1 MFSLKIGVN
10 LRKQITRIKS
20 IFPGWLVVTGA
31 SIALVASQG
40 ASGAPL
46 GVLQRPMLDELGWS
60 STQYSLSATF
70 SSLLGGVA
78 GIIIGPFLDNFGA
91 RRLMFF
97 GAVVIAF
104 SFFGL
109 SQMNSFIVFLI
120 LAALAGALGTTLAG
134 PFVVNVTVAKWFVVN
149 RGWALAFGSTGVS
162 IGNMLWPV
170 VMTNLV
176 DTWGWRA
183 GYFWLASIVF
193 GLLVVSALLLRSKPE
208 DYGLLPDGVSS
219 QASDTLKTSDYLLV
233 MVDSENSL
241 TRGEA
246 LRTRSLWLIS
256 GAYGIHMAALVA
268 VLMHGIPFMTDAG
281 FSRNIAASAMA
292 INGLANLCSK
302 APWAWGLS
310 RFPVRYLAA
319 LTFVSSGAGVG
330 LMLVATSCQS
340 LPLLVLG
347 FFFWGF
353 GFGGTIPVGESI
365 WADYYGRKYLGAVR
379 GVGKPLTIILAS
391 LGPLLVGW
399 SFDIYDSYRGAFFC
413 LVMGYCFG
421 AMMILNSPR
430 PRLTRI

>member
-1 MFSLKIGVN
+1 ML
-10 LRKQITRIKS
+10 
-20 IFPGWLVVTGA
+20 GA

-60 STQYSLSATF
+60 STQYSLSATL

-78 GIIIGPFLDNFGA
+78 GIIIGPFLDKFGA
-91 RRLMFF
+91 RRLVFF
-97 GAVVIAF
+97 GAIVIAL

-134 PFVVNVTVAKWFVVN
+134 PFVVNVAVAKWFVIN
-149 RGWALAFGSTGVS
+149 RGWALALGSTGVS
-162 IGNMLWPV
+162 IGNMLWPI

-176 DTWGWRA
+176 DTWGWRD
-183 GYFWLASIVF
+183 GYFWLASIVL
-193 GLLVVSALLLRSKPE
+193 GLLVVSGLLLRSKPE
-208 DYGLLPDGVSS
+208 DYGLLPDGVGVETVDSS
-219 QASDTLKTSDYLLV
+219 RKSDYLRV
-233 MVDSENSL
+233 VDDSENSL
-241 TRGEA
+241 TRGQA

-268 VLMHGIPFMTDAG
+268 VLMHGIPFMTDSG

-292 INGLANLCSK
+292 INGFANLCSK
-302 APWAWGLS
+302 APWAWGLG

-319 LTFVSSGAGVG
+319 LTFASSGTGVG
-330 LMLVATSCQS
+330 LMLIATSFQS

-365 WADYYGRKYLGAVR
+365 WADYYGRKYLGAVK

-391 LGPLLVGW
+391 LGALLVGW

-413 LVMGYCFG
+413 LVVGYCFG
-421 AMMILNSPR
+421 AVMILNSPR
-430 PRLTRI
+430 PRPTYL